1 MAQTHFRGFPSYT
14 ERLGYTITHADCTS
28 RSRGPLRRRL
38 PYPRQR
44 QQRHV
49 TYGDRGRSQS
59 RKILDDVAKD
69 LAIPWRAWQSTAKS
83 VAGAGLK
90 RRRGLAAAVT
100 SRFPTACGVAL
111 LGGRRRRAEIRPAGY
126 GRCRDPVGQAPGR
139 RVGWLAGWRGGA
151 QPTHRDTKKKK
162 EKKIAPLMRRAVS
175 GVTDAVNAADGSYTY
190 ARTCAGTGAAPAGP
204 LADAADGVTTAPTRQ
219 RGQTRRRGSS
229 DVL

>member
-1 MAQTHFRGFPSYT
+1 MRRCRHTSPRTTLGRGFTFPIRRVRTAPGADALSWVPFVYRET
-14 ERLGYTITHADCTS
+14 WIHHHTHADCTS

-38 PYPRQR
+38 PYPRQH

-49 TYGDRGRSQS
+49 TYGDRGRWQHSLS
-59 RKILDDVAKD
+59 RQILDDVAKD

-100 SRFPTACGVAL
+100 SRFPTACGAAL

-139 RVGWLAGWRGGA
+139 RVGWLAGEAEHNRHTGI
-151 QPTHRDTKKKK
+151 RKRRKK
-162 EKKIAPLMRRAVS
+162 RRS
-175 GVTDAVNAADGSYTY
+175 
-190 ARTCAGTGAAPAGP
+190 RP
-204 LADAADGVTTAPTRQ
+204 
-219 RGQTRRRGSS
+219 
-229 DVL
+229 

>member
-1 MAQTHFRGFPSYT
+1 MSSHVT
-14 ERLGYTITHADCTS
+14 ENNVGTRVHIPDSESQDGTWRRRIFVGSLRIQRETWIHHHTHADCTS
-28 RSRGPLRRRL
+28 QSRGPLRRRL

-49 TYGDRGRSQS
+49 TYGDRGRSQHSLS
-59 RKILDDVAKD
+59 RRIVDDVAKD

-111 LGGRRRRAEIRPAGY
+111 LGGRRRRAEIRAAGY
-126 GRCRDPVGQAPGR
+126 GRCHDPVGQAPGR
-139 RVGWLAGWRGGA
+139 RVGWLAGWLADWRGGA

-162 EKKIAPLMRRAVS
+162 EKIAPLMR
-175 GVTDAVNAADGSYTY
+175 
-190 ARTCAGTGAAPAGP
+190 
-204 LADAADGVTTAPTRQ
+204 
-219 RGQTRRRGSS
+219 
-229 DVL
+229 